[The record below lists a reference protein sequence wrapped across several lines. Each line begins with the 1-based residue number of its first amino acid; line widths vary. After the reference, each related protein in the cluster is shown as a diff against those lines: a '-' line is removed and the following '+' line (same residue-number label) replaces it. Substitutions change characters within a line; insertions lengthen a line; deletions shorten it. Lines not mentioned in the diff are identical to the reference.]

1 MARAL
6 GEEDASMLHK
16 LAFATIAAI
25 NFAVPTIA
33 YTIEEDSQQ
42 PGERSHEHGAN
53 QDWNHLMQEN
63 EGYGLGD
70 LVEPGMNY
78 GEVMQVRKVMGT
90 ARRFAFY
97 FSMVLTRE
105 AELP

>member
-1 MARAL
+1 
-6 GEEDASMLHK
+6 MLHK

-42 PGERSHEHGAN
+42 PGERSHENGAN

-90 ARRFAFY
+90 ARRFALRPILAW
-97 FSMVLTRE
+97 SLRGRQNSLEEKNTSG
-105 AELP
+105 